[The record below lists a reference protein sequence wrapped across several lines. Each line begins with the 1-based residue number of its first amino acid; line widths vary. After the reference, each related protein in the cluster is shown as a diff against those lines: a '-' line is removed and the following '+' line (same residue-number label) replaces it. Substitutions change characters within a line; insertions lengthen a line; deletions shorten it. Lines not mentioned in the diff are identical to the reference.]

1 MFSKNIIINISKYQ
15 RNFMLLNQI
24 LVIHQSTSLVNLDLL
39 KTNILIQQTPP
50 LDQSDLRYSI
60 MLVIVCLLTL
70 VLLWL
75 PDLIKGIKNF

>member
-24 LVIHQSTSLVNLDLL
+24 LVIHQSTSLGNLDLL

-75 PDLIKGIKNF
+75 PDLIKGIRNF

>member
-1 MFSKNIIINISKYQ
+1 
-15 RNFMLLNQI
+15 MLLNQI
-24 LVIHQSTSLVNLDLL
+24 LVIHQSTSLGNLDLL

-75 PDLIKGIKNF
+75 PDLIKGIRNF

>member
-1 MFSKNIIINISKYQ
+1 
-15 RNFMLLNQI
+15 MLLNQI

>member
-1 MFSKNIIINISKYQ
+1 
-15 RNFMLLNQI
+15 MLLNQI

-75 PDLIKGIKNF
+75 PDLIKGIRNF